1 MRSNTPKA
9 ISSNSAPIARV
20 ADLCCGL
27 GGLSLAARSLG
38 MEVRAGVDINV
49 HALKTFAKNFPDA
62 EAIPGSVRSLPLQD
76 QCAELLQGSGRTPI
90 PKVVVSGPPCQGFSV
105 AGTRDPLDPR
115 NQILNAVGRAVSR
128 IQPDVALIE
137 NVSMV
142 LTEQHDARLS
152 RFEREIR
159 KGDYH
164 VARVL
169 LNAADFGVCQ
179 RRKRAFFLVTR
190 GKLDLGDFL
199 NELDKLK
206 VPHRGA
212 AVALCGLPSPHVRP
226 DKYDDEAHYAGVSNH
241 LAMQHSQRVK
251 DKIAAIEPGK
261 GPMSYRRLHPSRV
274 SNTLISGHR
283 APPAHHIEPRSIT
296 VREAARLQ
304 SFPDDFRIYGSF
316 GNQMEQVTN
325 AVPPLLARAVLSTLF
340 RFI

>member
-1 MRSNTPKA
+1 
-9 ISSNSAPIARV
+9 
-20 ADLCCGL
+20 
-27 GGLSLAARSLG
+27 
-38 MEVRAGVDINV
+38 MEVRAGVDLNV
-49 HALKTFAKNFPDA
+49 HALKTFAKNFP
-62 EAIPGSVRSLPLQD
+62 EAKALAGNVRSVALQD
-76 QCAELLQGSGRTPI
+76 QCAELLQSTGRSRI

-115 NQILNAVGRAVSR
+115 NQILNAVGKAVSY
-128 IQPDVALIE
+128 IQPDLALIE

-142 LTEQHDARLS
+142 LTDQHDARLS

-190 GKLDLGDFL
+190 EPIDLGHFTS
-199 NELDKLK
+199 ELDRLK

-212 AVALCGLPSPHVRP
+212 ALALRGLPAPPVRP
-226 DKYDDEAHYAGVSNH
+226 DKYDDEVDYAGIPNH
-241 LAMQHSQRVK
+241 MAMQHSERVRN
-251 DKIAAIEPGK
+251 KIAAIEPGK
-261 GPMSYRRLHPSRV
+261 GPMSYRRLHPNRV

-304 SFPDDFRIYGSF
+304 SFPDDFRVYGSF

-340 RFI
+340 KIAGYQLRG